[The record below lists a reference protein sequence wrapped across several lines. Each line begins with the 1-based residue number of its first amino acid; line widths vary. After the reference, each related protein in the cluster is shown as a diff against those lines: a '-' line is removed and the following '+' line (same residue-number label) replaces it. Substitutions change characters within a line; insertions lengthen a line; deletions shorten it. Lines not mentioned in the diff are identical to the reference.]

1 LIFLKNLLD
10 KIFTSLKDTLANSF
24 ERLDELQKGDRS
36 IRGISTGFT
45 ALDNVL
51 AGLQK
56 SELIILAAR
65 PSIGKSSLALD
76 IARNAAVAHK
86 APVGIFSLE
95 MSKEQVSDRMICAES
110 GVNLWQ
116 LRTGKLSKKKGDGD
130 FKKLGKAIGLLA
142 EAPVLLM
149 ILQH

>member
-1 LIFLKNLLD
+1 
-10 KIFTSLKDTLANSF
+10 
-24 ERLDELQKGDRS
+24 
-36 IRGISTGFT
+36 
-45 ALDNVL
+45 
-51 AGLQK
+51 
-56 SELIILAAR
+56 
-65 PSIGKSSLALD
+65 
-76 IARNAAVAHK
+76 
-86 APVGIFSLE
+86 